1 MNKDQIE
8 GKATRA
14 VGVVKEKTGEA
25 LDDPTLEQDGKD
37 DQVSGR
43 VKEVAGKAKDV
54 VDSVG
59 DKIKDAF
66 TDNDKRSR

>member
-8 GKATRA
+8 GKVTRA

-25 LDDPTLEQDGKD
+25 IADPVLEQEGKD

-43 VKEVAGKAKDV
+43 VQEVAGKAKDV
-54 VDSVG
+54 IDTVRDKVDETVG
-59 DKIKDAF
+59 NKQ
-66 TDNDKRSR
+66 R